1 MKSKIDCIIPVSHSC
16 NIIAYVEKLGVKYI
30 SGIVNNHCCCWYCGL
45 DISEI
50 REEKKTYKSYSKYFA
65 FGITVRNE
73 ISLGFVD
80 NDFYSSMTS
89 LRLYTHCVVKM
100 SIMEKFFSS
109 VFLF

>member
-50 REEKKTYKSYSKYFA
+50 REEKKLINPF
-65 FGITVRNE
+65 
-73 ISLGFVD
+73 L
-80 NDFYSSMTS
+80 
-89 LRLYTHCVVKM
+89 
-100 SIMEKFFSS
+100 SILHLALPSEMKF
-109 VFLF
+109 LWICR